1 MNESQIRQTLRG
13 LVKLCKASEKGFNV
27 AAGNVKN
34 RGLKILLKN
43 FAQQRAQFAQA
54 LQTELETLGGE
65 KSRRSGPVAGIH
77 RGWIN
82 IKSAMTIGQASTEQV
97 VLAECLR
104 GERIIMRNYE
114 RVTNRPL
121 PAHLNKLVA
130 DQYSAIQQTCAE
142 VTCLSGLDGT
152 RMVVRLFDRAVDIE
166 RTMAALNAAG
176 IERKAIKQVDLS
188 QIAQVYTD
196 KGRTGIESLFA
207 GAFLGALA
215 GVLFALIAG
224 LGSTLLTGEPF
235 ATSLGVSLAPTIL
248 LTALIGAL
256 FGGSAGAIIGIGV
269 RQEDEHNYAKSLADG
284 VALLMVETGVAQA
297 NEASIIMR
305 EINAQRWAVA
315 N

>member
-1 MNESQIRQTLRG
+1 MNESQTKQTLRG
-13 LVKLCKASEKGFNV
+13 LIKLCKASEKGFNV

-54 LQTELETLGGE
+54 LQAELEKLGGT

-82 IKSAMTIGQASTEQV
+82 IKAAMTIGQPGTERV
-97 VLAECLR
+97 VLAECMR
-104 GERIIMRNYE
+104 GERIIVRNYE
-114 RVTNRPL
+114 RASKKAL
-121 PAHLNKLVA
+121 PKHLQRLINE
-130 DQYSAIQQTCAE
+130 QYTAIQETCDE
-142 VTCLSGLDGT
+142 VTCLSGTDGT
-152 RMVVRLFDRAVDIE
+152 RMVVRLFDREVDIE
-166 RTMAALNAAG
+166 RTIEALNAAG

-215 GVLFALIAG
+215 GVILLIIAG
-224 LGSTLLTGEPF
+224 LGSTLFTGQPL
-235 ATSLGVSLAPTIL
+235 ASSLGVSLAPTVL
-248 LTALIGAL
+248 LIALIGAL
-256 FGGSAGAIIGIGV
+256 FGGSAGVLIGIGV
-269 RQEDEHNYAKSLADG
+269 QQEDEHNYAKSLADG
-284 VALLMVETGVAQA
+284 VALLMVETDVQRA
-297 NEASIIMR
+297 NEASTIMR

-315 N
+315 Q